1 VDLGYNRGVTHAL
14 SEDLAE
20 SLTAAFEARQV
31 IHFDVCTVYSEGP
44 DFGCTCGVP
53 RLLADLKRVLL
64 GDRETVASRAA

>member
-1 VDLGYNRGVTHAL
+1 MRYNLGMGGVTA
-14 SEDLAE
+14 ELAE
-20 SLTAAFEARQV
+20 SLEAAAADARN
-31 IHFDVCTVYSEGP
+31 IHNDLCTVYTVSP